1 MGWKDVS
8 DEDLAQQIRG
18 MAEVDDQLNEF
29 MTKEV
34 VPYWRSVSPF
44 LKDQPGADKRVPGA
58 YRASVKVMRK
68 ARRGRGVVGA
78 TIWYAHLVEDGT
90 ATSPE
95 FAPGAKTAA
104 KFGGSL
110 DRGGNSR

>member
-8 DEDLAQQIRG
+8 DIDLSKVIAAS
-18 MAEVDDQLNEF
+18 AEVDAGLDAMMAN
-29 MTKEV
+29 EV
-34 VPYWRSVSPF
+34 VPYWRSVSPI